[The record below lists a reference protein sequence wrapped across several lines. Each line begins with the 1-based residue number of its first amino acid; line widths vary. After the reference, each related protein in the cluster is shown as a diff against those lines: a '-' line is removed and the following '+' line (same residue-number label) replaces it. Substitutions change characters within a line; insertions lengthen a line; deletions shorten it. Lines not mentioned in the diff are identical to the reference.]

1 MSREIKFRAWAKHT
15 INKGYESIFNEADEE
30 FASSEP
36 AYSDHEEFA
45 IWTHSKAEYI
55 DQKIQA
61 HDKTPDEVNYLMITD
76 DLFSVGKSGTIRDG
90 YELINVMQFTGLKDS
105 KGNDIYEGDIIE
117 FDRNEW
123 GGDSN
128 IHLVTWDDKDGQ
140 WCLGGGNVSGDME
153 WRTVIGDIHTTPEL
167 LK

>member
-1 MSREIKFRAWAKHT
+1 MSREIKF
-15 INKGYESIFNEADEE
+15 KGIIPGGIYTQTGQVIL
-30 FASSEP
+30 SEV
-36 AYSDHEEFA
+36 AL
-45 IWTHSKAEYI
+45 I
-55 DQKIQA
+55 DWI
-61 HDKTPDEVNYLMITD
+61 HDEVY
-76 DLFSVGKSGTIRDG
+76 F
-90 YELINVMQFTGLKDS
+90 ELGADVACKIDEANLIQFTGLKDS

-123 GGDSN
+123 GGDGN

-153 WRTVIGDIHTTPEL
+153 WRTVIGNIHTTPEL